1 MRVSRPPLE
10 GEAGRQAGSC
20 VNSSS
25 CRSSSRLPTTQQ
37 QGQEAARLRE
47 SREHVAQVARADA
60 EVSLSMR
67 TKFLLEIYMKHVRPF
82 RVAAAAA
89 AADPALQH
97 ERAGR
102 RRERERGERG
112 EEEDQLNFA
121 NSGCSKRLLRMVGR
135 SLLSSL
141 AENDPKLN
149 E

>member
-10 GEAGRQAGSC
+10 GEADRQAGSC

-102 RRERERGERG
+102 RRERESR
-112 EEEDQLNFA
+112 EEDQLNFA

-135 SLLSSL
+135 SVLSSQ
-141 AENDPKLN
+141 AEKDPKLN